1 MTAPF
6 VSRLFIYTAIAAVI
20 AGAAMAPKPMSHAT
34 MAAARPASAL
44 S

>member
-20 AGAAMAPKPMSHAT
+20 AGAAMAPKPMTHAT
-34 MAAARPASAL
+34 VAVTQPVSAL
-44 S
+44 T

>member
-20 AGAAMAPKPMSHAT
+20 AGAAMAPKPMAHASV
-34 MAAARPASAL
+34 AAAAPASAL